1 VAVKS
6 GSMIHDING
15 FVVDRIQTGGVSNL
29 NVNEEQIYELGN
41 WSAVDSVM
49 DIADLTFE
57 IESLDVSTEI
67 EGIFL
72 GTNGTTDAAG
82 TLYDFGKAM
91 PIDVLSPFKSGVGAY
106 NIVEGVIVPYLT
118 LESATYRFGVRAN
131 ATQTFTTRGDSVFY
145 VRGTPK
151 YQAYTAS
158 GTNYTFTDTALP
170 YRIAGDTR
178 YALSVCLKNATT
190 GAYKRLV
197 HGADYTDTSAGF
209 TLTAAVPGT
218 YNRVHVAYGTATA
231 GTYGTGVHQ
240 GTDVKPAAV
249 RGKDIDLYVGLNH
262 ATPTLGRWSNVQS
275 VEFTR
280 RVNLDNDEEL
290 GNDQYVA
297 SDYDVA
303 EVTGNVVVRAAT
315 ISDLMETI
323 QQIAAVPDGE
333 IIGPYTAKSLPLEA
347 RITHPDTGAVL
358 KTIYVPDAKFTIP
371 PIQGRVQQK
380 LEVTIPWR
388 GVTGEMYVY
397 KGARA

>member
-1 VAVKS
+1 MAVKS
-6 GSMIHDING
+6 GALIHDING
-15 FVVDRIQTGGVSNL
+15 FVIDRLQTGGVSNL

-41 WSAVDSVM
+41 WAAVDTVT

-67 EGIFL
+67 EGVFI
-72 GTNGTTDAAG
+72 GSNGTTDADG
-82 TLYDFGKAM
+82 KLYDFGKAM
-91 PIDVLSPFKSGVGAY
+91 PIDVLSPFKSGVNAY
-106 NIVEGVIVPYLT
+106 DIVEGVIVPYQT
-118 LESATYRFGVRAN
+118 LESVTYRFGVRAN

-151 YQAYTAS
+151 YQQYTAS
-158 GTNYTFTDTALP
+158 GTSYTFSNTALP
-170 YRIAGDTR
+170 YVISGDTR
-178 YALSVCLKNATT
+178 YALSVCLKNPTT

-197 HGADYTDTSAGF
+197 HGTDYTDTAAGF

-218 YNRVHVAYGTATA
+218 YTTVHAVYGTATA

-240 GTDVKPAAV
+240 GTGVKPAAV
-249 RGKDIDLYVGLNH
+249 RGKDIDVYLGLNH
-262 ATPTLGRWSNVQS
+262 ATPTLGRLTGIQS
-275 VEFTR
+275 VEFSR

-303 EVTGNVVVRAAT
+303 EVTGNIVVRAAT
-315 ISDLMETI
+315 ISDLMDLI

-333 IIGPYTAKSLPLEA
+333 IIGPYTSLSVPLEA
-347 RITHPDTGAVL
+347 QIHHPDTGEVL
-358 KTIYVPDAKFTIP
+358 KTVYVPDAKFTIP

-380 LEVTIPWR
+380 LEVTLPFK
-388 GVTGEMYVY
+388 GVTGELYVY
-397 KGARA
+397 KGERS